1 MKRLLIAL
9 ILIGG
14 FLYAWKKLEVIPVRV
29 VGQPS
34 MTGPIQ
40 SQLEQPFFNELS
52 ASTGLPFQV
61 DYRTVDSLG
70 FKDNFQLAMLKE
82 GLYDVVSLRFL
93 QNAREE
99 PSIEGVDL
107 IGLNEDFDSAL
118 KTAKAYESII
128 NQNLEQHFGAK
139 LMGIWTFGPQV
150 IMCRPKVASLADL
163 NGLKV
168 RVGSTSLSTLMK
180 SLGAT
185 PMVMAFDQVREAFE
199 QRSIDCAVSSLTSAQ
214 AAGWGPFIH
223 HVYPISLH
231 MGLNGIAVRTSLWN
245 RLNPSEQDKFKHAV
259 QDHIDRTWM
268 LARKLDHEA
277 RDCFEGKARCSSDQP
292 IQARVHPVL
301 TEDVRAL
308 RQFVLSHALPEWAKT
323 CDQQR
328 PNCSNEWKQ
337 NLLHTIQVGLR

>member
-1 MKRLLIAL
+1 VKRLLIAL
-9 ILIGG
+9 ILLGA
-14 FLYAWKKLEVIPVRV
+14 FFYAWKKLEVIPVRV

-40 SQLEQPFFNELS
+40 SQLEKPFFNELS
-52 ASTGLPFQV
+52 ANTGLPLQV

-93 QNAREE
+93 QNAKEE
-99 PSIEGVDL
+99 PSIEGIDL
-107 IGLNEDFDSAL
+107 VGLNQDFDSAL
-118 KTAKAYESII
+118 KTAQAYEGVI
-128 NQNLEQHFGAK
+128 NKNLGQHFGAK
-139 LMGIWTFGPQV
+139 LLGIWTFGPQV

-163 NGLKV
+163 KGLKV
-168 RVGSTSLSTLMK
+168 RVGSTSLSPLLK

-185 PMVMAFDQVREAFE
+185 PIVMAFDQVREAFE
-199 QRSIDCAVSSLTSAQ
+199 QHTIDCAVSSLTSAQ
-214 AAGWGPFIH
+214 AAGWGPFIQ

-245 RLNPSEQDKFKHAV
+245 RLNPSQQDKFKHAV
-259 QDHIDRTWM
+259 EGHVDSIWA

-277 RDCFEGKARCSSDQP
+277 RDCFEGKSACSSGQH
-292 IQARVHPVL
+292 IQARIHPVL
-301 TEDVRAL
+301 TQDVRAL
-308 RQFVLSHALPEWAKT
+308 RDHVLSHSFPEWAKT

-337 NLLHTIQVGLR
+337 NLLHTLQLSLR